1 MIDEIDS
8 EVHPL
13 ILPAIMNWFY
23 DRAVNPLLAQ
33 LWISGHSSSLLED
46 LRKEEIFFT
55 EKDGEGKT
63 SVFGLKDI
71 ERTRRSELLSAVYGR
86 LYGAVP
92 RIGRSFDSA
101 AKAHLSR
108 CEGPSEQ
115 SYGKR
120 LGDIADAA
128 GLHLFL
134 ECDVLGG
141 GDPLALMELAIKRI
155 REKVKKRGPYVHRA
169 LLLDND
175 KLGQSIERDQ
185 RIPPLARKH
194 DLCLIWQ
201 EPCHEGFLLRHLV
214 GQHSMRPQGSQLAV
228 SALTDVWPEYRKA
241 IPAALLAERI
251 DRIAIRKSCHSR
263 RGLSRISPMIG
274 LIGERYHPRGGLS
287 Y

>member
-1 MIDEIDS
+1 MI
-8 EVHPL
+8 
-13 ILPAIMNWFY
+13 
-23 DRAVNPLLAQ
+23 
-33 LWISGHSSSLLED
+33 
-46 LRKEEIFFT
+46 LRIPQRK
-55 EKDGEGKT
+55 
-63 SVFGLKDI
+63 
-71 ERTRRSELLSAVYGR
+71 
-86 LYGAVP
+86 
-92 RIGRSFDSA
+92 RIYLG
-101 AKAHLSR
+101 

-141 GDPLALMELAIKRI
+141 GDPLALIELAIKRI

-228 SALTDVWPEYRKA
+228 SALTDVWPEYQKA
-241 IPAALLAERI
+241 MPAALLAERI
-251 DRIAIRKSCHSR
+251 DRIAIQRAATVEEGFR
-263 RGLSRISPMIG
+263 AFLQLIG
-274 LIGERYHPRGGLS
+274 LIGER
-287 Y
+287 